1 MFDLGN
7 EMNRN
12 VLSVRYQVVIVSIRL
27 TITSDLH
34 GIKQKMIIVSTW
46 GSLPS
51 VLLYLIITAGAA
63 ELLI

>member
-46 GSLPS
+46 GSLRS

-63 ELLI
+63 ELVI

>member
-12 VLSVRYQVVIVSIRL
+12 VLSVRYQVVIVSICL

-63 ELLI
+63 ELVI

>member
-12 VLSVRYQVVIVSIRL
+12 VLSVRYQVVIVSIWL
-27 TITSDLH
+27 TLTSDLH

-46 GSLPS
+46 GSLRS

-63 ELLI
+63 ELVI

>member
-7 EMNRN
+7 LMNRN
-12 VLSVRYQVVIVSIRL
+12 VLSVRYQVVIVSICL

-63 ELLI
+63 ELVI

>member
-46 GSLPS
+46 GSLCS

-63 ELLI
+63 ELAI

>member
-12 VLSVRYQVVIVSIRL
+12 VLSVRYQVVIVSICL

-63 ELLI
+63 ELAI

>member
-63 ELLI
+63 ELVI

>member
-12 VLSVRYQVVIVSIRL
+12 VLSVRYQVVIVSICL

-46 GSLPS
+46 GSLRS

-63 ELLI
+63 ELVI

>member
-63 ELLI
+63 ELAI

>member
-1 MFDLGN
+1 
-7 EMNRN
+7 MNRN

-46 GSLPS
+46 GSLRS

-63 ELLI
+63 ELVI

>member
-7 EMNRN
+7 LMNRN
-12 VLSVRYQVVIVSIRL
+12 VLSVRYQVVIVSICL

-46 GSLPS
+46 GSLRS

-63 ELLI
+63 ELAI